1 MMLSNI
7 GIKAIKKAPA
17 AIRTAGTLS
26 SSAHQY
32 SFASPEADF
41 YNSFHRGVEVVD
53 TSSLPTWTQSLS
65 YGTPENDFVAANI
78 RDAPEIKVEW
88 SGNLSFASPEAD
100 CTAVPDAPDME
111 WSGNL
116 SFASPEADF
125 ASLPEQAV
133 TEWSEQMSFASP
145 ESDFVAAAPMH
156 TTTTDNNAPV
166 AQLLEKN
173 ALQELMASPVMSM
186 AISSPESASGS
197 MHTHHLLEDHEL
209 YQLHQAT
216 TATDKNE
223 AALPS
228 TLEEALSDARA
239 IVVTEAKDPFH
250 IVDVNDAWVGLCGFS
265 KEEARNQSLSLI
277 QGPDTN
283 QRALDMMVEELLHGR
298 ETTTLVTNYDKK
310 GRKFYNKLKAGP
322 IKDSNDNITH
332 LVGILQEVSEQPEY
346 FHNSAV
352 A

>member
-1 MMLSNI
+1 MLSNI

-26 SSAHQY
+26 SAHQY
-32 SFASPEADF
+32 SFTSPEADF
-41 YNSFHRGVEVVD
+41 YNNFNRVEVD
-53 TSSLPTWTQSLS
+53 TSLPTWSQSLS
-65 YGTPENDFVAANI
+65 YGTAENDFVAASI
-78 RDAPEIKVEW
+78 SDAPEIKVEW

-100 CTAVPDAPDME
+100 CTAVPNAPDIE
-111 WSGNL
+111 WSENL

-125 ASLPEQAV
+125 TSLPERATT
-133 TEWSEQMSFASP
+133 TEWSEQLSFASP
-145 ESDFVAAAPMH
+145 ESDFVAPML
-156 TTTTDNNAPV
+156 TDNTAPV
-166 AQLLEKN
+166 AAQLEKN
-173 ALQELMASPVMSM
+173 ALEELMASPVMSL

-197 MHTHHLLEDHEL
+197 MHTHHLLDDHEL
-209 YQLHQAT
+209 YQLHQA
-216 TATDKNE
+216 ADNNQ
-223 AALPS
+223 ALPV
-228 TLEEALSDARA
+228 TLEEALADETRA
-239 IVVTEAKDPFH
+239 IVVTAATDPFH

-298 ETTTLVTNYDKK
+298 EATTLVTNYDKK